1 MCPGTGGWD
10 RMRVELRHARLV
22 AAIASAGS
30 ISSAATQLNLP
41 QPALSSQLRRLERE
55 FGGELFIR
63 SHSGVVPTPLGE
75 RLIPMLVDLARRG
88 DAVIAEVA
96 AQSTDTLRIGNV
108 EWTPPTL
115 KDAIAAC
122 LPSVE
127 VQTETVD
134 PADAMSA
141 VAEGLLTLALV
152 PSPPDRQQPADV
164 RKLPLSTAVVVREPV
179 WLAVPPDHPLS
190 ATGPVGAAEV
200 RSLKWVR
207 YARGHWF
214 HDHEDAA
221 FADLVEGRPVP
232 AHRVR
237 GHHEAMSWVR
247 EAGVAALTV
256 PTGATKDVSLVP
268 VADAH
273 VCELL
278 LVWRTGSLGRAT
290 VATLVENVRRY
301 YCEYARTI
309 PRFWSWMVAHPEDF
323 REVERY
329 LTNPPQDPPGSD

>member
-1 MCPGTGGWD
+1 
-10 RMRVELRHARLV
+10 MRVELRHARLV

-55 FGGELFIR
+55 FGGELFVR

-88 DAVIAEVA
+88 DALIAEVA
-96 AQSTDTLRIGNV
+96 AQNTETLRVGNV

-115 KDAIAAC
+115 RDAIAAS
-122 LPSVE
+122 LPAVE

-152 PSPPDRQQPADV
+152 PSSPDREPADLT
-164 RKLPLSTAVVVREPV
+164 KMPLSTAVVVREPV
-179 WLAVPPDHPLS
+179 WLAVPPGHPL
-190 ATGPVGAAEV
+190 AEQGPVGPAEV
-200 RSLKWVR
+200 GSLDWVR

-214 HDHEDAA
+214 HDHEEAA
-221 FADLVEGRPVP
+221 FADLVEGRPAAV
-232 AHRVR
+232 HRVR

-247 EAGVAALTV
+247 DAKVAALTV

-268 VADAH
+268 VAGAH
-273 VCELL
+273 HCEML
-278 LVWRTGSLGRAT
+278 LVWRTGSLSR
-290 VATLVENVRRY
+290 ATLVTLLENLRRY
-301 YCEYARTI
+301 YCDYARTI

-323 REVERY
+323 REVQRF
-329 LTNPPQDPPGSD
+329 LTDAPQSLPGPC

>member
-1 MCPGTGGWD
+1 
-10 RMRVELRHARLV
+10 MRVELRHARLV

-30 ISSAATQLNLP
+30 ISAAAIQLSLP

-88 DAVIAEVA
+88 DALLAEVA
-96 AQSTDTLRIGNV
+96 AQNTNTLRVGNV
-108 EWTPPTL
+108 EWTPPAL
-115 KDAIAAC
+115 RDAIAAC

-141 VAEGLLTLALV
+141 VGEGLLNLALV
-152 PSPPDRQQPADV
+152 PSPPNRQSIDV
-164 RKLPLSTAVVVREPV
+164 KKLPLSTAVVVREPM
-179 WLAVPPDHPLS
+179 WLALPTDHPL
-190 ATGPVGAAEV
+190 AGQEPVGAAQL
-200 RSLKWVR
+200 RSLAWVR

-214 HDHEDAA
+214 HDHEKAA
-221 FADLVEGRPVP
+221 FADLLDQQPESV
-232 AHRVR
+232 HRVR

-268 VADAH
+268 ILDAH
-273 VCELL
+273 TCELL
-278 LVWRTGSLGRAT
+278 LVWRTGSISRST
-290 VATLVENVRRY
+290 VGTLLESVRSY
-301 YCEYARTI
+301 YCAYARTI
-309 PRFWSWMVAHPEDF
+309 PRYWSWMVAHPEGF
-323 REVERY
+323 REVQPF
-329 LTNPPQDPPGSD
+329 LTDPPQDLPGPG

>member
-1 MCPGTGGWD
+1 
-10 RMRVELRHARLV
+10 MRVELRHARLV

-30 ISSAATQLNLP
+30 ISSAAALLNLP

-55 FGGELFIR
+55 FGGELFVR

-88 DAVIAEVA
+88 DAVIAEA
-96 AQSTDTLRIGNV
+96 ASQSTDTVRVGIV

-115 KDAIAAC
+115 RDAIAAHM
-122 LPSVE
+122 PSVE

-134 PADAMSA
+134 PGDAMSA

-152 PSPPDRQQPADV
+152 PGPPDRQSADIS
-164 RKLPLSTAVVVREPV
+164 KMPLSTTVVVREPV
-179 WLAVPPDHPLS
+179 WLAVPSGHPLS
-190 ATGPVGAAEV
+190 EQGPVGAAQLQDVE
-200 RSLKWVR
+200 WVR

-214 HDHEDAA
+214 HDHEEAA
-221 FADLVEGRPVP
+221 FADLVGSGSAP

-247 EAGVAALTV
+247 EAGMAALTV

-273 VCELL
+273 TCELL
-278 LVWRTGSLGRAT
+278 LVWRTGSPSQAML
-290 VATLVENVRRY
+290 ATLVENVRRY
-301 YCEYARTI
+301 YCHYARTI
-309 PRFWSWMVAHPEDF
+309 PRFWSWIVAHSEDF
-323 REVERY
+323 SELQPF
-329 LTNPPQDPPGSD
+329 LTDTPKDLTDPG

>member
-1 MCPGTGGWD
+1 M
-10 RMRVELRHARLV
+10 
-22 AAIASAGS
+22 
-30 ISSAATQLNLP
+30 
-41 QPALSSQLRRLERE
+41 
-55 FGGELFIR
+55 R
-63 SHSGVVPTPLGE
+63 SHHGVVPTPLGE

-96 AQSTDTLRIGNV
+96 AQSTEVLRVGNV

-122 LPSVE
+122 LPSAE

-134 PADAMSA
+134 PVDAMSA

-152 PSPPDRQQPADV
+152 PGPPDRQSADF

-179 WLAVPPDHPLS
+179 WLALPLGHPLS
-190 ATGPVGAAEV
+190 AGGPVGAAEV
-200 RSLKWVR
+200 RCLDWVR

-221 FADLVEGRPVP
+221 FADLVEGRPAP

-268 VADAH
+268 VTGAH

-278 LVWRTGSLGRAT
+278 LVWRTGSLSRST

-301 YCEYARTI
+301 YCDYARTI
-309 PRFWSWMVAHPEDF
+309 PRFWSWMVAHSEDF
-323 REVERY
+323 REVERH
-329 LTNPPQDPPGSD
+329 LTKPPQNVPGSD

>member
-1 MCPGTGGWD
+1 
-10 RMRVELRHARLV
+10 MRVELRHARLV

-55 FGGELFIR
+55 FGGELFVR

-96 AQSTDTLRIGNV
+96 AQSTNTLRVGNV

-115 KDAIAAC
+115 KDAIATC

-152 PSPPDRQQPADV
+152 PSPPDRQSADV

-179 WLAVPPDHPLS
+179 WLAVPQGHPL
-190 ATGPVGAAEV
+190 AANGPVGAAEV
-200 RSLKWVR
+200 RSLDWVR

-221 FADLVEGRPVP
+221 FADLVEGQPAP

-273 VCELL
+273 ICELL
-278 LVWRTGSLGRAT
+278 LVWRTGSLSRAT

-309 PRFWSWMVAHPEDF
+309 PRFWSWMVAHPENF

-329 LTNPPQDPPGSD
+329 LTNPHEDVPGSD